1 MAKTIDE
8 VRATRETVQEA
19 TDLYN
24 RGGIQITRY
33 SAGKG
38 KLGVQVSTGY
48 KKYIQ
53 LTEPQMKT
61 LAQILPKLQRDLRKD
76 LLKKEDVN
84 ESLVGYRGSDVGAG
98 KHSASATSSGR
109 HNSALATLNGM
120 AKKHEKEHEKS
131 DHLGHSDALKAIDHA
146 GSKLNKHGA
155 DHADFKTALS
165 KAKDASKKA
174 FKMNN
179 EEALKG
185 NQHKLDHD
193 KDGDIDAKDF
203 AALRNKKKKKKGKED
218 TAEMNPK
225 LDDGK
230 DNKEQKESTM
240 SIRDKLIAVLE
251 GDRAAHYKG
260 ATKPQ
265 DYEEILGTGPGAK
278 KMIDDHKPAPVDPK
292 FDGNVAAKATA
303 EAGKK
308 TNQSKKRENDKDQ
321 GDKKIV
327 NPVAGAK
334 TESVRNIVKAYES
347 MYEKKNESVVK
358 SADKKPEV
366 FTKPDGKKGVRMVP
380 VDKQVVKTEKKD
392 VEEKLTPQQK
402 VARDAGRG
410 KGKAATDYVKARMK
424 SAAGTTDHH
433 YHRKQSDLD
442 NRIHKGAPGD
452 HSPYSDEPAPK
463 HDTSAR
469 PKDKLASQPDI
480 KTRLKNKKA
489 RGDLERA
496 RKQSQSPSGRNNMG
510 GVGIRY

>member
-1 MAKTIDE
+1 MAKTYDE
-8 VRATRETVQEA
+8 VGATRETVQEA

-24 RGGIQITRY
+24 KGGIQITRY
-33 SAGKG
+33 SAGRG

-48 KKYIQ
+48 QKYIQ

-76 LLKKEDVN
+76 LMKKED
-84 ESLVGYRGSDVGAG
+84 LD
-98 KHSASATSSGR
+98 
-109 HNSALATLNGM
+109 
-120 AKKHEKEHEKS
+120 
-131 DHLGHSDALKAIDHA
+131 
-146 GSKLNKHGA
+146 
-155 DHADFKTALS
+155 
-165 KAKDASKKA
+165 
-174 FKMNN
+174 
-179 EEALKG
+179 EALKG
-185 NQHKLDHD
+185 DQHKLDHD

-225 LDDGK
+225 LDNGK
-230 DNKEQKESTM
+230 DDKAEQKESTM
-240 SIRDKLIAVLE
+240 VNSGRAQHALQDHERKDHADYMKKTHGVQTKYHGEDELSYHGTKKQVRKALDNHYGKDGDQKYFHPHVYKESTIRDKLIAVLE

-292 FDGNVAAKATA
+292 FDGNVAAKTTA

-308 TNQSKKRENDKDQ
+308 TNQSKKRNNDKDQ

-327 NPVAGAK
+327 NPVSGAK
-334 TESVRNIVKAYES
+334 TESVNNIIKAYES
-347 MYEKKNESVVK
+347 MY
-358 SADKKPEV
+358 
-366 FTKPDGKKGVRMVP
+366 
-380 VDKQVVKTEKKD
+380 EKKD
-392 VEEKLTPQQK
+392 VEEKLTPDQR

-410 KGKAATDYVKARMK
+410 KGKAAKDYVKTRMH
-424 SAAGTTDHH
+424 AAEPYKFANEPTD
-433 YHRKQSDLD
+433 SDLK
-442 NRIHKGAPGD
+442 NRMHKGAPGKD
-452 HSPYSDEPAPK
+452 FSGKTK

-480 KTRLKNKKA
+480 KTRLKNKKSMDA
-489 RGDLERA
+489 YHKA
-496 RKQSQSPSGRNNMG
+496 RKQAQRQAHSPSGRSNMG

>member
-1 MAKTIDE
+1 MDDLKETKMAKTIDE

-48 KKYIQ
+48 QKYIQ

-76 LLKKEDVN
+76 LMKKED
-84 ESLVGYRGSDVGAG
+84 LD
-98 KHSASATSSGR
+98 
-109 HNSALATLNGM
+109 
-120 AKKHEKEHEKS
+120 
-131 DHLGHSDALKAIDHA
+131 
-146 GSKLNKHGA
+146 
-155 DHADFKTALS
+155 
-165 KAKDASKKA
+165 
-174 FKMNN
+174 
-179 EEALKG
+179 EALKG
-185 NQHKLDHD
+185 DQHKLDHD

-225 LDDGK
+225 LDNGK
-230 DNKEQKESTM
+230 DDKAEQKESTM

-265 DYEEILGTGPGAK
+265 DYEEILGTGAGAK

-334 TESVRNIVKAYES
+334 TES
-347 MYEKKNESVVK
+347 
-358 SADKKPEV
+358 
-366 FTKPDGKKGVRMVP
+366 T
-380 VDKQVVKTEKKD
+380 
-392 VEEKLTPQQK
+392 
-402 VARDAGRG
+402 
-410 KGKAATDYVKARMK
+410 
-424 SAAGTTDHH
+424 
-433 YHRKQSDLD
+433 
-442 NRIHKGAPGD
+442 
-452 HSPYSDEPAPK
+452 
-463 HDTSAR
+463 
-469 PKDKLASQPDI
+469 DKLAGI
-480 KTRLKNKKA
+480 KAAYAKMN
-489 RGDLERA
+489 
-496 RKQSQSPSGRNNMG
+496 S
-510 GVGIRY
+510 

>member
-1 MAKTIDE
+1 MAKTYDE
-8 VRATRETVQEA
+8 VGATRETVQEA

-48 KKYIQ
+48 QKYIQ

-76 LLKKEDVN
+76 LMKKED
-84 ESLVGYRGSDVGAG
+84 LD
-98 KHSASATSSGR
+98 
-109 HNSALATLNGM
+109 
-120 AKKHEKEHEKS
+120 
-131 DHLGHSDALKAIDHA
+131 
-146 GSKLNKHGA
+146 
-155 DHADFKTALS
+155 
-165 KAKDASKKA
+165 
-174 FKMNN
+174 
-179 EEALKG
+179 EALKG
-185 NQHKLDHD
+185 DQHKLDHD

-203 AALRNKKKKKKGKED
+203 EALRNKKKKKKGKED

-225 LDDGK
+225 LDNGK

-265 DYEEILGTGPGAK
+265 DYEEILGTGAGAK

-347 MYEKKNESVVK
+347 MYEKKNESVIK
-358 SADKKPEV
+358 SADRKPEV

-410 KGKAATDYVKARMK
+410 KDKHATDYVKARMK
-424 SAAGTTDHH
+424 SAAGKKGPNEPTD
-433 YHRKQSDLD
+433 SDLK
-442 NRIHKGAPGD
+442 NRVHRGSPSANLHFGD
-452 HSPYSDEPAPK
+452 RGD

-469 PKDKLASQPDI
+469 PKDKLATQPDI
-480 KTRLKNKKA
+480 KKRLKNKKA
-489 RGDLERA
+489 MGAFQRA
-496 RKQSQSPSGRNNMG
+496 RQQSQSPSGRNNMG
-510 GVGIRY
+510 GVGIRD

>member
-1 MAKTIDE
+1 MANTHDE

-48 KKYIQ
+48 QKYIQ

-76 LLKKEDVN
+76 LMKKED
-84 ESLVGYRGSDVGAG
+84 LD
-98 KHSASATSSGR
+98 
-109 HNSALATLNGM
+109 
-120 AKKHEKEHEKS
+120 
-131 DHLGHSDALKAIDHA
+131 
-146 GSKLNKHGA
+146 
-155 DHADFKTALS
+155 
-165 KAKDASKKA
+165 
-174 FKMNN
+174 
-179 EEALKG
+179 EALKG
-185 NQHKLDHD
+185 DQHKLDHD

-203 AALRNKKKKKKGKED
+203 EALRNKKKKKKGKED

-225 LDDGK
+225 LDNGK

-265 DYEEILGTGPGAK
+265 DYEEILGTGAGAK

-347 MYEKKNESVVK
+347 MYEKKNESVIK
-358 SADKKPEV
+358 SADRKPEV

-410 KGKAATDYVKARMK
+410 KDKHATDYVKARMK
-424 SAAGTTDHH
+424 SAAGKKGPNEPTD
-433 YHRKQSDLD
+433 SDLK
-442 NRIHKGAPGD
+442 NRVHRGSPSANLHFGD
-452 HSPYSDEPAPK
+452 RGD

-469 PKDKLASQPDI
+469 PKDKLATQPDI
-480 KTRLKNKKA
+480 KKRLKNKKA
-489 RGDLERA
+489 MGAFQRA
-496 RKQSQSPSGRNNMG
+496 RQQSQSPSGRNNMG
-510 GVGIRY
+510 GVGIRD